1 MVNNLVTYQIKQSTE
16 LDLDV
21 RIEDNLLVI
30 QQGLLKL
37 KVEKDNIPNLERAI
51 ALMRK
56 LTL

>member
-21 RIEDNLLVI
+21 TIEDNLLVI

-37 KVEKDNIPNLERAI
+37 KVEKDNILKLERAI
-51 ALMRK
+51 ELMRK

>member
-1 MVNNLVTYQIKQSTE
+1 MVENLVTYQISQSTE

-37 KVEKDNIPNLERAI
+37 KIEKDNISKLERAV
-51 ALMRK
+51 ALMKK
-56 LTL
+56 LKQ